1 MHPELI
7 KAHAAQ
13 ERIKPRPPWLE
24 KQACRLKMSSHVIRG
39 RHSSLRIARRICEV
53 TGLQPDTAWP
63 GRYPEFRFNPIA
75 FKPHHSRRSHEKP
88 FVCP

>member
-7 KAHAAQ
+7 KAQ
-13 ERIKPRPPWLE
+13 LRINGSSLSSVARETGVSP
-24 KQACRLKMSSHVIRG
+24 MNVSHVIRG

-75 FKPHHSRRSHEKP
+75 FNSSQLKD
-88 FVCP
+88 VA